1 MPKRAAGLTSRKV
14 ETERR
19 PGRHADGHG
28 LYLVVKPSGM
38 KSWSLLYTIAGRR
51 REKGLGGFPAV
62 SLATARKLA
71 LKNRETL
78 AAGRD
83 PLEEADRKPVPT
95 FGALADEYIRTHSL
109 AWRNEKHRAQW
120 MMTLE
125 HYAKPLRA
133 KRVNEIQVAD
143 VLGVLEPIWTT
154 RPETASRLRGRI
166 EAVLDAAKAR
176 GYRNGENP
184 AAWRCNL
191 RHLLP
196 GRVRLPRGHHPA
208 LPFTELPDFLNDLQ
222 RQPGTAAR
230 ALEFIILTGSRSGEA
245 LGARWGEFDLD
256 FAVWIIPAQRMK
268 GGREHRVP
276 LSMAALEVLRN
287 MARLRRSSEPDAF
300 VFPGARDEQPLSGM
314 STAMVLRRMGREKVT
329 THGFRSSFRDWAA
342 ECTTFPREIAEAALA
357 HRVGNAVEQAY
368 RRGDALEKRRE
379 LMNEW
384 ATYLAPALV
393 HLDSRIQPSGRPGE
407 ISHGAVITH

>member
-1 MPKRAAGLTSRKV
+1 
-14 ETERR
+14 
-19 PGRHADGHG
+19 
-28 LYLVVKPSGM
+28 M
-38 KSWSLLYTIAGRR
+38 KSWSFLYTIAGRR

-71 LKNRETL
+71 QKNRETL

-83 PLEEADRKPVPT
+83 PLQEVDRSPVPT
-95 FGALADEYIRTHSL
+95 FGTLADEYIRTHSS

-120 MMTLE
+120 AMTLE
-125 HYAKPLRA
+125 RYAKPIRA

-184 AAWRCNL
+184 AAWRGNL

-196 GRVRLPRGHHPA
+196 GRVKLPRGHHPA
-208 LPFTELPDFLNDLQ
+208 LPFQELPDFIIDLRQ
-222 RQPGTAAR
+222 QPGTAAR
-230 ALEFIILTGSRSGEA
+230 ALEFIILTGSRSGEV
-245 LGARWGEFDLD
+245 LRARWEEFDLD
-256 FAVWIIPAQRMK
+256 SAVWTIPARRMK

-276 LSMAALEVLRN
+276 LSKAALEVLRN
-287 MARLRRSSEPDAF
+287 MARLRRSDGPDAL
-300 VFPGARDEQPLSGM
+300 VFPGARDGQPLSGM

-368 RRGDALEKRRE
+368 RRGDALEKRRG

-384 ATYLAPALV
+384 ATYLAPTFV
-393 HLDSRIQPSGRPGE
+393 QLDTRIQPRGHPGE
-407 ISHGAVITH
+407 ISLSSAIS